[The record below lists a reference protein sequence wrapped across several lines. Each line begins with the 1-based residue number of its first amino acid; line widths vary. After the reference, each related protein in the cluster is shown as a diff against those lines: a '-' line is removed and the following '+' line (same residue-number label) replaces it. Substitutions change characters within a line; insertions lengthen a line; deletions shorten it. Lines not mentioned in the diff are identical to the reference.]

1 MISKNE
7 NKIVKIRAREKQV
20 MSKHGTKKEA
30 FSLSLFLRADR
41 TCQHIFEHPSTYPKA
56 ACQVRSRPYQQN
68 ISDVYEKKLTIGWN
82 RTASS
87 QQMLEQPPDPLQKI
101 SGPASIILRTR
112 THNSLDP
119 HQFHPPRRSMDGF
132 LYYFYRSTSQQ

>member
-7 NKIVKIRAREKQV
+7 NKFVKIRARENQV
-20 MSKHGTKKEA
+20 MSKQEQKKEA

-101 SGPASIILRTR
+101 VP
-112 THNSLDP
+112 
-119 HQFHPPRRSMDGF
+119 
-132 LYYFYRSTSQQ
+132 